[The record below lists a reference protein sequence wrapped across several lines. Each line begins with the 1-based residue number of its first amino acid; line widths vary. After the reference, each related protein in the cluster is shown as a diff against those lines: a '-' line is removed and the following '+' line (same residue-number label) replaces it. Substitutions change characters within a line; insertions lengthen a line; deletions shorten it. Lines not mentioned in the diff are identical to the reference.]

1 MAGSADVLTAQTTT
15 HAGVV
20 AAGLGDGNPAL
31 WAVIIAA
38 AVMVVIL
45 AVNSTRR

>member
-1 MAGSADVLTAQTTT
+1 MAGSTTVMTAQASTD
-15 HAGVV
+15 AGVL

-38 AVMVVIL
+38 AVMVVVLSII
-45 AVNSTRR
+45 STRR